1 MLEVVNTYHTREC
14 KMITINKLTS
24 SKITIKRISDRED
37 TTLFGRIV
45 SALEGG
51 ADDSN
56 PITISGNTLSVG
68 GALNNV
74 LFDSGAES
82 PVPTTWINLGYNKS
96 IPEYVKY
103 RRVLGIGYK
112 HVWVRSVKSGFIAPI
127 SVGDTVYV
135 RSFNSSTLENDYVES
150 IDDGTITAVGGET
163 FTYGNNCTYS
173 VPMSITTSKGEYT
186 FCGYNI
192 TLQSES
198 LLGLEDNGAMYHLMQ
213 FNPNQNPTWSDSHL
227 RSWLNGKGPAYSD
240 LSNASI
246 TSVD

>member
-1 MLEVVNTYHTREC
+1 MV
-14 KMITINKLTS
+14 TINKLKTS
-24 SKITIKRISDRED
+24 NITIKRFSDKED

-74 LFDSGAES
+74 SFDSGAES

-103 RRVLGIGYK
+103 RRVFGIGYK

-135 RSFNSSTLENDYVES
+135 RSFNSLTLENDYVES
-150 IDDGTITAVGGET
+150 IGDGTITAVGEET

-173 VPMSITTSKGEYT
+173 VPMSITTSQGEYT

-192 TLQSES
+192 TLQSEA
-198 LLGLEDNGAMYHLMQ
+198 LLGL
-213 FNPNQNPTWSDSHL
+213 
-227 RSWLNGKGPAYSD
+227 
-240 LSNASI
+240 
-246 TSVD
+246 

>member
-1 MLEVVNTYHTREC
+1 
-14 KMITINKLTS
+14 MITINKLKS
-24 SKITIKRISDRED
+24 SKITIKRISDIED

-45 SALEGG
+45 STLEGG

-56 PITISGNTLSVG
+56 PITISGNTLPVG

-74 LFDSGAES
+74 YFDRGGAEG

-163 FTYGNNCTYS
+163 FTYGNNRTYS
-173 VPMSITTSKGEYT
+173 VPMSITTTKGEYT

-192 TLQSES
+192 TLQSEA
-198 LLGLEDNGAMYHLMQ
+198 LLGLEDDNGAMFHLMQ
-213 FNPNQNPTWSDSHL
+213 FNPNENPTWSDSHL
-227 RSWLNGKGPAYSD
+227 RSWMNGKGPAYSD